1 MENPLDLKDMAFDR
15 FQIEPIKWM
24 EDQIQEHRLRDALTR
39 NVLQLA
45 FSKDYGALSKEF
57 YIMLAFYALLE
68 KDRLFEQMLEKA
80 QKLGPIL

>member
-15 FQIEPIKWM
+15 FQIDPIKWM
-24 EDQIQEHRLRDALTR
+24 EDQIEESLMYDALTN
-39 NVLQLA
+39 NVLRLA
-45 FSKDYGALSKEF
+45 QSKGYRNQSKDF

-68 KDRLFEQMLEKA
+68 KDRLLEQMLEKA